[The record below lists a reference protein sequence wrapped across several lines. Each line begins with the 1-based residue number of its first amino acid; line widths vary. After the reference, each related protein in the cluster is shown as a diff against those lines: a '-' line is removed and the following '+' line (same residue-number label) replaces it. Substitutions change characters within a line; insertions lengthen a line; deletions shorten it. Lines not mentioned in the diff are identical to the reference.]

1 MQSPAKAQISLREAI
16 GQVRAALGQNNLAAA
31 EKLSLMI
38 LQSLP
43 EHSETLH
50 LLAIILQRQGKL
62 SAAIDVLKKAAKTAP
77 SNGTILAN
85 LCEMQRM
92 NGDLSSAVSTGKTA
106 VKIAPL
112 NAIAQC
118 NLGMALLDQQNYD
131 AALLALRRAIEITPN
146 FATAYNNIAT
156 ALRKKGDLLGAEQQY
171 RNALKHNPDEIN
183 AGNNLISLFLE
194 TDQSTAALELATSRL
209 KKYPK
214 DAELHRSIGRAFLQ
228 LENLDAAERAFRN
241 ALALKPDHA
250 EAMLGLSEIFG
261 KKKQDALAFEYAQK
275 AAQIDPTS
283 AFAHQQMG
291 QCQADLGNVSQAFEY
306 LKKSLTLDPNFVPAL
321 VSRGSLHMEN
331 GDLELANLDF
341 ARVAELKPESVE
353 YLFASVR
360 IETIKPNDP
369 RIAQLENLA
378 AQVQKFRP
386 AKAIAVHYAL
396 AKCYEDIAAYD
407 EAFAQY
413 ALGAKA
419 KRATI
424 TYDAAAYDEKI
435 DAIIDL
441 FDATILSKLRLAANP
456 SVQPIFVLGMPRSGT
471 TLIESLIAS
480 HPHVFGAGELNNLQ
494 RLFRV
499 DTPDHITQLR
509 AFLNG
514 PSSEIAQQIAK
525 YITELD
531 AHASGFA
538 HITDKMPSNFMLLG
552 LISAVLPNAKI
563 IHVSRDAMDTC
574 LSCFTRLFERSQY
587 QSYDLQELGR
597 YYNGYAK
604 LMRHWQSVLPEQ
616 SFYTISYESLVNDP
630 EAQARAL
637 IDYCGLPWDDACLS
651 FHSAKRRVRTASVTQ
666 VRQPMYSTSVAKW
679 KHYEKQL
686 APLVQILNLP

>member
-1 MQSPAKAQISLREAI
+1 
-16 GQVRAALGQNNLAAA
+16 
-31 EKLSLMI
+31 
-38 LQSLP
+38 
-43 EHSETLH
+43 
-50 LLAIILQRQGKL
+50 
-62 SAAIDVLKKAAKTAP
+62 
-77 SNGTILAN
+77 
-85 LCEMQRM
+85 M
-92 NGDLSSAVSTGKTA
+92 NGDLSSAVSTGKAA

-112 NAIAQC
+112 NAIAHC
-118 NLGMALLDQQNYD
+118 NLGMALLDQKDYD

-171 RNALKHNPDEIN
+171 RTALKHNPDEMN

-194 TDQSTAALELATSRL
+194 TDQSTAALQLAQSRL

-214 DAELHRSIGRAFLQ
+214 DAESHRSIGRAFLQ
-228 LENLDAAERAFRN
+228 LENLDAVERAFRN

-250 EAMLGLSEIFG
+250 EAMLGLSEVFG
-261 KKKQDALAFEYAQK
+261 KKKHYALAFEYAQK
-275 AAQIDPTS
+275 AVHIDPTS

-291 QCQADLGNVSQAFEY
+291 HCLADLGNISQAFEY
-306 LKKSLTLDPNFVPAL
+306 LQKSLSLDSDFVPAL
-321 VSRGSLHMEN
+321 LSRGSLHMEN
-331 GDLELANLDF
+331 GDMDLARLDF

-353 YLFASVR
+353 YLFSSVR
-360 IETIKPNDP
+360 MDKIEPNDP
-369 RIAQLENLA
+369 RIAQLENLS
-378 AQVQKFRP
+378 VQARELRP

-407 EAFAQY
+407 KAFTEY
-413 ALGAKA
+413 ELGAKT

-441 FDATILSKLRLAANP
+441 FDAELLSKLRLAANP
-456 SVQPIFVLGMPRSGT
+456 SAQPIFVLGMPRSGT
-471 TLIESLIAS
+471 TLTESIIAS
-480 HPHVFGAGELNNLQ
+480 HPQVFGAGELNHLR
-494 RLFRV
+494 RLFRSE
-499 DTPDHITQLR
+499 TPDHVTQLR

-514 PSSEIAQQIAK
+514 PSSDIAQQIAK

-531 AHASGFA
+531 AHAPGFA
-538 HITDKMPSNFMLLG
+538 HITDKVPSNFLLTG
-552 LISAVLPNAKI
+552 LISVLLPNAKM

-574 LSCFTRLFERSQY
+574 LSCFTRLFERGQY
-587 QSYDLQELGR
+587 HSYDLQELGR

-604 LMRHWQSVLPEQ
+604 LMRHWQSVLPKK
-616 SFYTISYESLVNDP
+616 SFYTISYEALVNDP
-630 EAQARAL
+630 EPQARAL

-651 FHSAKRRVRTASVTQ
+651 FHTAKRRVRTASVTQ

-686 APLVQILNLP
+686 APLLQILNLS